1 MNRTMI
7 TASNTLTQLQ
17 HQIDLIGNNIANV
30 DTTGYKRN
38 EASFNDLLVQ
48 QLNNQPKQAAEIG
61 RLTPLGI
68 REGNGAKLSQAQ
80 LVTAQGALKTT
91 NRNLD
96 IALTKENLFFTVN
109 VQDQNGTNTRL
120 TRDGAFHLSPVAGNR
135 NQLQLVTAAG
145 HAVLAENGNP
155 IIINGQ
161 VKDLTISNTG
171 RMVVTTANGRRQN
184 FNLGIVSVK
193 KPPVLEK
200 LGGNLYGLPANL
212 NGLGVNV
219 NNIVTPLTGNLRG
232 QISMQ
237 QGALEAS
244 NVDLSK
250 EMTDLIT
257 AQRMY
262 QFQSRSV
269 TMADQM
275 EGLVN
280 SIRS

>member
-7 TASNTLTQLQ
+7 TASNTLSQLQ
-17 HQIDLIGNNIANV
+17 HQIDLIGNNMANV
-30 DTTGYKRN
+30 DTNGYKRS

-48 QLNNQPKQAAEIG
+48 QMDNQRKPNAEIG

-68 REGNGAKLSQAQ
+68 RHGNGARLSQAQ
-80 LVTAQGALKTT
+80 LVLAQGSLKTT
-91 NRNLD
+91 KRDLD
-96 IALTKENLFFTVN
+96 VALTKENLLFTVN
-109 VQDQNGTNTRL
+109 VQDQNGSNIRF
-120 TRDGAFHLSPVAGNR
+120 TRDGAFHLSPINGD
-135 NQLQLVTAAG
+135 QLQLVTADG
-145 HAVLAENGNP
+145 NQVLDEFGDP

-161 VKDLTISNTG
+161 VKELTISNEG
-171 RMVVTTANGRRQN
+171 EMIVKTADGYEQN
-184 FNLGIVSVK
+184 FNLGVVSVK
-193 KPPVLEK
+193 KPQFLEK
-200 LGGNLYGLPANL
+200 LGGNLYGLPVNM
-212 NGLGVNV
+212 NGLGVNE
-219 NNIVTPLTGNLRG
+219 NDILTPLTGNLRND
-232 QISMQ
+232 ISMK

-244 NVDLSK
+244 NVDVSK

-275 EGLVN
+275 LGLVN